1 MILDDG
7 SRVKEI
13 GPSTPAAIT
22 GLNRVPTA
30 GDILIAMDSE
40 KNVKEI
46 ADKRAEYE
54 RTKELSKSQKVTLED
69 LSAVIAEGNL
79 KSLPVIIKTDVQG
92 SLEAIKATLAELKND
107 EVKVNIIHGGVG
119 GITESDIQ

>member
-40 KNVKEI
+40 KNVKRLQI
-46 ADKRAEYE
+46 
-54 RTKELSKSQKVTLED
+54 KELSMREQKSYLRSK
-69 LSAVIAEGNL
+69 
-79 KSLPVIIKTDVQG
+79 KSL
-92 SLEAIKATLAELKND
+92 
-107 EVKVNIIHGGVG
+107 
-119 GITESDIQ
+119 

>member
-69 LSAVIAEGNL
+69 LSAVIAEG
-79 KSLPVIIKTDVQG
+79 T
-92 SLEAIKATLAELKND
+92 
-107 EVKVNIIHGGVG
+107 
-119 GITESDIQ
+119 